1 MAGVAHGLKSAVAIV
16 LDASGLLRWVHRRR
30 RPHILVLAYHR
41 VTPDDDMAACAYPAM
56 HVAASTFRAQ
66 LRALRQMYR
75 VIPMTELQALLQGAR
90 PLDAPVAVI
99 TFDDGYRD
107 NARVALPILIEEN
120 LPATF
125 FVSLDFVDRA
135 RPFWFDR
142 LAVAAGACGSATAA
156 TLGAEAGLPPRLVAA
171 LVASQP
177 FAQRV
182 RAAAAYLKTL
192 PDGER
197 EAVVAALERAVSV
210 PAAGAEPMTWDEVR
224 GLRAAGMQVGA
235 HGVRHGILT
244 RMPAAEARREIADSV
259 TAIAERVGAPVTEFA
274 YPNGDADAVVARLA
288 RECGVQLGFT
298 MAGRSVQP
306 GGDPLRIARRN
317 VCEDTSRGV
326 RGRFSR
332 AYFWCEITGVFDV
345 LTGRHTRA
353 GRAHA

>member
-1 MAGVAHGLKSAVAIV
+1 MAGAVHSVKSGVAV
-16 LDASGLLRWVHRRR
+16 LLGGCGLLRWAQRRR

-41 VTPDDDMAACAYPAM
+41 VTPDDEMAACAYPAM

-66 LRALRQMYR
+66 LRALRELYR
-75 VIPMTELQALLQGAR
+75 IIPMQELHELVSGAR
-90 PLDAPVAVI
+90 PLTESVAVV

-107 NARVALPILIEEN
+107 NARVALPILVAEN
-120 LPATF
+120 VPATF

-142 LAVAAGACGSATAA
+142 VATAA
-156 TLGAEAGLPPRLVAA
+156 SACASVTAAA
-171 LVASQP
+171 LHTAPGMPPPLAHALAAPVP
-177 FAQRV
+177 FAARV

-192 PDGER
+192 ADADR
-197 EAVVAALERAVSV
+197 EAAVAALERAVAV

-224 GLRAAGMQVGA
+224 ALRAAGMQVGA

-244 RMPAAEARREIADSV
+244 RMPAADARREIADSV
-259 TAIAERVGAPVTEFA
+259 VAVAERVGAPVTEFA
-274 YPNGDADAVVARLA
+274 YPNGDADADVAQWAREAGVRLA
-288 RECGVQLGFT
+288 FT
-298 MAGRSVQP
+298 MAGRAVHP
-306 GGDPLRIARRN
+306 GADPLRIARRN
-317 VCEDTSRGV
+317 VSEDTSRGA

-353 GRAHA
+353 GRRHA